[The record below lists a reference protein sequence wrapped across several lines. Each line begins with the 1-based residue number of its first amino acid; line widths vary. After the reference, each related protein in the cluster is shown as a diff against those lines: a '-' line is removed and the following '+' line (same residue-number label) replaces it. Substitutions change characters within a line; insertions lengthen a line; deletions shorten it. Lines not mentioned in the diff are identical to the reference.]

1 MPLRAPIRAS
11 KGKDAMGAEIMTEAT
26 TVGRLVAERPSRARV
41 FERFGIDYCCGGG
54 RSLEEA
60 SASAG
65 VAVDRLLAELE
76 AVPALAGDRD
86 WTRATIRETVEHI
99 LREHHDWLRVE
110 LPRIDGLAEK
120 VARVHGD
127 GHPEVVEI
135 LSLFRILR
143 AELEPHMEKEEQI
156 LFPAAVGLEE
166 QGEIVLGCH
175 GRIATLDGPVQ
186 RMEHEHRE
194 VGELL
199 ERLVQLTG
207 GHVAPDH
214 ACNTWRALWDS
225 LLDLDRNTRA
235 HIHLEN
241 DVLHVR
247 IRALEAVAPGA

>member
-1 MPLRAPIRAS
+1 MH
-11 KGKDAMGAEIMTEAT
+11 DAT

-60 SASAG
+60 SREAG
-65 VAVDRLLAELE
+65 VAVDRLLAELASE
-76 AVPALAGDRD
+76 PGEAGDRD
-86 WTRATIRETVEHI
+86 WTRASVRETVDHI
-99 LREHHDWLRVE
+99 LREHHDWLRAE
-110 LPRIDGLAEK
+110 LPRLDGLAEK
-120 VARVHGD
+120 VARVHGA

-135 LSLFRILR
+135 LSVFRTLR
-143 AELEPHMEKEEQI
+143 MEMEPHLEKEERI
-156 LFPAAVGLEE
+156 LFPAAVGLEAE
-166 QGEIVLGCH
+166 GRIELGCH
-175 GRIATLDGPVQ
+175 GRIATLEGPVQ

-199 ERLVQLTG
+199 ERLVELTG
-207 GHVAPDH
+207 GHVAPEH
-214 ACNTWRALWDS
+214 ACNTWRALWDG

-247 IRALEAVAPGA
+247 IRALEAAAAGA

>member
-1 MPLRAPIRAS
+1 
-11 KGKDAMGAEIMTEAT
+11 MTDAT

-65 VAVDRLLAELE
+65 VAVDKLLAELE

-86 WTRATIRETVEHI
+86 WTRASIRETVEHI
-99 LREHHDWLRVE
+99 LREHHDWLRAE

-120 VARVHGD
+120 VARVHGA

-135 LSLFRILR
+135 LSVFRVLR
-143 AELEPHMEKEEQI
+143 AEMEPHMEKEERI

-175 GRIATLDGPVQ
+175 GRITTLDGPVQ

-214 ACNTWRALWDS
+214 ACNTWRALWDG

-247 IRALEAVAPGA
+247 IRALEATAPGA

>member
-1 MPLRAPIRAS
+1 MSDTI
-11 KGKDAMGAEIMTEAT
+11 

-76 AVPALAGDRD
+76 TVPAVAGDRD

-99 LREHHDWLRVE
+99 LREHHDWLRSE
-110 LPRIDGLAEK
+110 LPRIDALADK
-120 VARVHGD
+120 VARVHGS

-135 LSLFRILR
+135 LSVFRVLR
-143 AELEPHMEKEEQI
+143 AEMEPHLEKEERI
-156 LFPAAVGLEE
+156 LFPAALGLEAE
-166 QGEIVLGCH
+166 GRIELGCH
-175 GRIATLDGPVQ
+175 GRISTLEGPVQ

-199 ERLVQLTG
+199 ESLVALTG
-207 GHVAPDH
+207 GHVAPEH
-214 ACNTWRALWDS
+214 ACNTWRALWDA

-247 IRALEAVAPGA
+247 IRALEAVASGG